1 MYSHNSWFQTNVKLH
16 SVDEQEFKVDIT
28 PYKFKPLDFN
38 SAAKMTAELIYGKY
52 KKIYLAYSGGLDS
65 EFILKTFI
73 ENNIPITPVIV
84 LTPHNYL
91 ETCYAIHYCR
101 KHNIT
106 PVLLEFTEKQLLEAI
121 HEWLFTKFVNISPTC
136 ANFIHMI
143 IVQQYATVNGGVML
157 CGEHPISDEGKYDIN
172 STMGT
177 DLSFQSGPFYFN
189 ALSMDHP
196 PAFFYYTQEI
206 FYATLKNIDYTMQV
220 NEAKAKLFGLDY
232 RPKLEQQNDTIY
244 KNAVGTLA
252 RQMGFLLPNVKPLED
267 TFKYGDSL
275 SFCKVIENNYII
287 GEQNV

>member
-1 MYSHNSWFQTNVKLH
+1 
-16 SVDEQEFKVDIT
+16 
-28 PYKFKPLDFN
+28 
-38 SAAKMTAELIYGKY
+38 
-52 KKIYLAYSGGLDS
+52 
-65 EFILKTFI
+65 
-73 ENNIPITPVIV
+73 
-84 LTPHNYL
+84 
-91 ETCYAIHYCR
+91 
-101 KHNIT
+101 
-106 PVLLEFTEKQLLEAI
+106 
-121 HEWLFTKFVNISPTC
+121 
-136 ANFIHMI
+136 
-143 IVQQYATVNGGVML
+143 ML

>member
-1 MYSHNSWFQTNVKLH
+1 MYSHNHWFLTNVKLH
-16 SVDEQEFKVDIT
+16 SEGKFEFKVDIS
-28 PYKFKPLDFN
+28 PYKFTPLDFN
-38 SAAKMTAELIYGKY
+38 SAAKMTAELIYAKH

-65 EFILKTFI
+65 EFVLKTFV

-101 KHNIT
+101 KNNLT
-106 PVLLEFTEKQLLEAI
+106 PVILEFSERQLIESI
-121 HEWLFTKFVNISPTC
+121 HEWLFTRFENISPTC
-136 ANFIHMI
+136 TCFIHMI
-143 IVQQYATVNGGVML
+143 IVQQYAIVNGGVML

-177 DLSFQSGPFYFN
+177 DITFQSGPFYYN

-196 PAFFYYTQEI
+196 AAFFYYTQEL

-244 KNAVGTLA
+244 KNAVVTLA
-252 RQMGFLLPNVKPLED
+252 KQMGFLLPHVTPLKD
-267 TFKYGDSL
+267 TVKYGDAI
-275 SFCKVIENNYII
+275 SFCKAIENNY
-287 GEQNV
+287 VV